1 MKTRPGMFLESETF
15 EVLAENIPIGIALID
30 PHGVYRYL
38 NPKFKEMFGYDLSE
52 IPDGRTWFEMAYPD
66 EKYRKIVRDAWVKD
80 FELLRPGERRP
91 WVFSVACRDS
101 STKTIHF
108 MPVQLASGE
117 ILVAYEDITERKATE
132 IELRDSEDRYRNMF
146 DNIPFPT
153 FVYDFDTLKIVDVN
167 TFAVRSYGYTR
178 EEMVNMNLR
187 DLTSDRDVDV
197 LLAHLSKPDPSQE
210 KVPWRHKK
218 KDGTIIDVE
227 ITSHALQFP
236 GKNYRIFCA
245 NDVTEIRKASAAL
258 KFTQFAVDNAAV
270 GILWIFEH
278 SEIIYGNDEICRLLG
293 YTRRELSALKITD
306 IDVNHPEQFWIEK
319 SKRAPDRE
327 AEGFETVLRTQAGDL
342 FPAEITGNYMEYEGG
357 GYVCAIIQNIT
368 SRKIIEESLKKQE
381 VELKIES
388 NRLQEANTALKV
400 LLKHRDDDRKELE
413 GKLTANIKELVL
425 PYIDKMKRGRLHPE
439 QVSYLDIVETNLND
453 ILSPFLQKMS
463 MKYSNF
469 TPTEIQVANLIK
481 AGKTS
486 KEIADIMNV
495 STGTIDT
502 HRNNIRAK
510 LNLNRKK
517 MNLRAYLNSLG

>member
-1 MKTRPGMFLESETF
+1 MESETF
-15 EVLAENIPIGIALID
+15 EVLAENIPVGIALID
-30 PHGVYRYL
+30 SEGKYRYL
-38 NPKFKEMFGYDLSE
+38 NPKFKEMFGYDLFE
-52 IPDGRTWFEMAYPD
+52 IPDGKTWFETAYPD
-66 EKYRKIVRDAWVKD
+66 ADYREVVKNAWVKD
-80 FELLRPGERRP
+80 FELLNPGEKKP
-91 WVFSVACRDS
+91 WVFSVTCKDS
-101 STKTIHF
+101 NVKTIHF
-108 MPVQLASGE
+108 MPVQLVSGE
-117 ILVAYEDITERKATE
+117 ILIAYEDITVRKATE
-132 IELRDSEDRYRNMF
+132 VELKDSEERYRNMF

-153 FVYDFDTLKIVDVN
+153 FVYDFDTLGIVDVN

-178 EEMVNMNLR
+178 NELLDMRLS
-187 DLTSDRDVDV
+187 DLMPDEDVPA
-197 LLAHLSKPDPSQE
+197 LFAHLAKPDPSQE
-210 KVPWRHKK
+210 RVPWRHRK

-227 ITSHALQFP
+227 ITGHTLQFP
-236 GKNYRIFCA
+236 GRNYRIFCA
-245 NDVTEIRKASAAL
+245 NDVTEIRKAGAAL
-258 KFTQFAVDNAAV
+258 KFTQFAVDRAAV
-270 GILWIFEH
+270 GILWI
-278 SEIIYGNDEICRLLG
+278 SEMSQIIYGNDEICRLLG
-293 YTRRELSALKITD
+293 YSRWELAELNIVD
-306 IDVNHPEQFWIEK
+306 IDVNHPEQFWIDK
-319 SKRAPDRE
+319 SKRGRDHE
-327 AEGFETVLRTQAGDL
+327 SNSFETVLRAKDGSL
-342 FPAEITGNYMEYEGG
+342 FPAEVTGNYMEYEGG
-357 GYVCAIIQNIT
+357 GYVCVIIQNIT
-368 SRKIIEESLKKQE
+368 ARKIIEESLKKRE

-388 NRLQEANTALKV
+388 NRLLEANTALKV

-439 QVSYLDIVETNLND
+439 QISYVDIVETNLND

-495 STGTIDT
+495 STGTVDT